1 MPAFVGLPA
10 AVIMETLLKK
20 LSQLSLGSLGA
31 SIAIPQYDRSA
42 VRPGIVHFGLG
53 NFHRVHQAVYVDR
66 CLHSPGNEGWGICGV
81 ELIDNPGTKAKA
93 EAYRA
98 QDCLYS
104 VTEYAPDGAASTR
117 VIGAMVEYLHAP
129 DDPEAVLARMTHS
142 DTRIVSL
149 TITEGGYNLDETTGV
164 FKLGTPDVAHDL
176 AGGPLRTAFGF
187 IVEALRR
194 RREQGIGP
202 FTVMSCDNLRHNGGT
217 ARKAIVSFAKAKD
230 ADLAAWIDSHV
241 DFPNSMVD
249 RIAPQIPPA
258 VRERLNQRSG
268 IDDAVPALG
277 ETFIQWVLEDDF
289 QAGRPPFEQVGVEMR
304 NDVPAFEFMKGRMLN
319 ASHILL
325 AMPGIMLGYRIV
337 HEALADARLYRLL
350 ETFLDRD
357 AIPRIEG
364 PEGISLEAYK
374 RAVLERFSNPAIN
387 DQLLRIAFDTN
398 AKIPV
403 FHSRTLEMLLEDGGD
418 IRREAFF
425 LACFGA
431 YLTGR
436 DDKGEAFDVVEPRL
450 TEHDWELVRSGNPID
465 LLRTSPFVKLGLAD
479 HADFARAYAGYVAA
493 IQATSVGQTLDE
505 LLVETA

>member
-1 MPAFVGLPA
+1 MK
-10 AVIMETLLKK
+10 T

-31 SIAIPQYDRSA
+31 SIAVPQYDRAA
-42 VRPGIVHFGLG
+42 VHPGIVHFGLG

-66 CLHSPGNEGWGICGV
+66 CLHMPGNEGWGIAGV
-81 ELIDNPGTKAKA
+81 ELLDNPGTKAKA
-93 EAYRA
+93 EAYRG
-98 QDCLYS
+98 QNCLYS
-104 VTEYAPDGAASTR
+104 VTEYAPDGTASTR

-129 DDPEAVLARMTHS
+129 DDPEAVLARLANP
-142 DTRIVSL
+142 DTKIVSL

-164 FKLGTPDVAHDL
+164 FKLATPDVAHDL

-187 IVEALRR
+187 IVEGLHRR
-194 RREQGIGP
+194 RKNGTAP
-202 FTVMSCDNLRHNGGT
+202 FTVMSCDNLRHNGDT
-217 ARKAIVSFAKAKD
+217 ARKAIVSFAKARD
-230 ADLAAWIDSHV
+230 AELGAWIDANV

-249 RIAPQIPPA
+249 RIAPQVPPA
-258 VRERLNQRSG
+258 VRDRLNQRSG

-289 QAGRPPFEQVGVEMR
+289 RSGRPPFETVGVEMR

-319 ASHILL
+319 SSHILL
-325 AMPGIMLGYRIV
+325 AMPGIMCGYRIV
-337 HEALADARLYRLL
+337 HEALGDKRLYRLL

-364 PEGISLEAYK
+364 PKGISLEAYK
-374 RAVLERFSNPAIN
+374 NAVLERFSNPAIN
-387 DQLLRIAFDTN
+387 DQLLRIAFDTT

-403 FHSRTLEMLLEDGGD
+403 FHSRTIEMLLADGGD
-418 IRREAFF
+418 LRREAFF

-450 TEHDWELVRSGNPID
+450 TEHDWELLKSGNPID
-465 LLRTSPFVKLGLAD
+465 LLRTSPFEKLGLAD
-479 HADFARAYAGYVAA
+479 HAAFAKTYAGYVAA
-493 IQATSVGQTLDE
+493 IQATSVGQTLDA
-505 LLVETA
+505 LLAETA